1 MGTDAEVNKM
11 IGKNIRRRRI
21 ELGLSQEELAERCGF
36 KSKSSINKMESGA
49 QGLPQSK
56 IVAVAKAL
64 ETTPGYIM
72 GWEGVEE
79 NQQQEYYTDEATA
92 QMAEDMAT
100 NPELRALYDIQ
111 RGMDPEDLQALYGMA
126 LALKRKAERLDSDD
140 PA

>member
-64 ETTPGYIM
+64 ETTPRYIM

-79 NQQQEYYTDEATA
+79 NQQPEYYTDEATA
-92 QMAEDMAT
+92 KIAYEIAL
-100 NPELRALYDIQ
+100 NPELKALFDVQ
-111 RGMDPEDLQALYGMA
+111 CDMDPEDMRALRSMA
-126 LALKRKAERLDSDD
+126 LALKRKTERLDSDD

>member
-11 IGKNIRRRRI
+11 VGKNIRRRRI

-36 KSKSSINKMESGA
+36 KSKSSINKMESGV

-64 ETTPGYIM
+64 GTTPGYIM
-72 GWEGVEE
+72 GWDGVEDS
-79 NQQQEYYTDEATA
+79 QQQEYYTDEATA
-92 QMAEDMAT
+92 KIAYEIAL
-100 NPELRALYDIQ
+100 NPELKALFDVQ
-111 RGMDPEDLQALYGMA
+111 HDMDPEDMRALRSMA
-126 LALKRKAERLDSDD
+126 LALKRKAERLDNDD

>member
-11 IGKNIRRRRI
+11 IGKNIRRRRV
-21 ELGLSQEELAERCGF
+21 ELGLSQEELAARCGF
-36 KSKSSINKMESGA
+36 KSKSSINKMEAGV

-79 NQQQEYYTDEATA
+79 SQQPEYYTDEATSKIA
-92 QMAEDMAT
+92 YEIAL
-100 NPELRALYDIQ
+100 NPELKALFDVQ
-111 RGMDPEDLQALYGMA
+111 RDMDPEDMRALRSMA
-126 LALKRKAERLDSDD
+126 LALKRKTERLDSDD

>member
-79 NQQQEYYTDEATA
+79 NQQQEYYTDKATA

-111 RGMDPEDLQALYGMA
+111 RDMDPEDLQALYGMA
-126 LALKRKAERLDSDD
+126 LALKRKAERLDADD

>member
-36 KSKSSINKMESGA
+36 KSKSSINKMESGV

-79 NQQQEYYTDEATA
+79 SQQPEYYTDEATA
-92 QMAEDMAT
+92 KIAYEIAL
-100 NPELRALYDIQ
+100 NPELRALFDVQ
-111 RGMDPEDLQALYGMA
+111 HDMDPADMRALRSMA
-126 LALKRKAERLDSDD
+126 LALKRKTERLDSDD